1 MFQAEPAKECSF
13 LCTHQ
18 SNMSYTR
25 VTNRAKLE
33 ARGAHY
39 AAKPSGEV
47 EREIRNGVFS
57 VCNNYLSEHERQ
69 YHQRF
74 DLFEPVCR
82 PWALSLCVVPL
93 LDYIR

>member
-57 VCNNYLSEHERQ
+57 VCYNYLREHERE
-69 YHQRF
+69 YLNDSIYPNF
-74 DLFEPVCR
+74 SALFF
-82 PWALSLCVVPL
+82 CVVPL
-93 LDYIR
+93 LDLIR

>member
-1 MFQAEPAKECSF
+1 
-13 LCTHQ
+13 
-18 SNMSYTR
+18 MSYTR
-25 VTNRAKLE
+25 VTNRAELE

-74 DLFEPVCR
+74 DLSEPFCR

>member
-1 MFQAEPAKECSF
+1 MFQAEPAKQCSF

-57 VCNNYLSEHERQ
+57 VCYNYLSEHERQ

-74 DLFEPVCR
+74 DLSEPFCR